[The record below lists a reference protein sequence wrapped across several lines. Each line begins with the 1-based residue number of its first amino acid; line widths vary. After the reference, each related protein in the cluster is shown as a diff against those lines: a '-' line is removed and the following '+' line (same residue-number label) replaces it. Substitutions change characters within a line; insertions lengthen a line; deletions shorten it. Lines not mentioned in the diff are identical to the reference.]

1 MTGGPGATSSATS
14 DDKQAMNGDGPGN
27 GPLRVAPHQPE
38 PKASV
43 HAQSIEQVLER
54 CGGDPSHG
62 LTTVEASKRLA
73 ELGRNELPKQPRPS
87 AMKRIVAQFA
97 NPIVLTL
104 LGAAV
109 IALVNGAS
117 RSDEPLLVR
126 YGDAIAIFLIVF
138 LNAVLGFYQER
149 RAEQALDALE
159 KMQSTQARVKRD
171 EKIVSIAAAEVVVGD
186 LLEIEAGD
194 AVPADARLLQTIDLA
209 VEESSLTGE
218 SMPAGKDARAAL
230 AHDAPL
236 GDRATMLFVGTSIVR
251 GKGRAIVVATGV
263 HTELGKLSELIHRAG
278 DRTTPLEEKLAH
290 FGKRI
295 LWACL
300 ALSALLFLRGWIK
313 GDRPLHEAF
322 LLEAVSL
329 AVAAI
334 PEGLPAITT
343 ITLALGMQ
351 RMAKKGA
358 IIRKLAA
365 VETLGAATVICSDKT
380 GTLTQNEMT
389 VREIWTGDE
398 RFDVTGTGY
407 APEGDIVHATRGE
420 KVGVPPEPLNQ
431 LLATVA
437 LCNNATLSQSSDGTW
452 KITGDPTEAALLTL
466 ASKGG
471 VPKESVLPGYQV
483 LKEVPFDSDRKRM
496 TIVTLDAMGREVV
509 HTKGSADIL
518 LPLCSTMATADGV
531 SPLDDE
537 ERGRILRESERMSGE
552 ALRVLAVARRDL
564 DQGESDET
572 RIDHHGADLEKRL
585 TFLGLVGM
593 IDPPRVGV
601 KEAIRSCAEAQVR
614 AVMIT
619 GDHKLTAVAIA
630 RELGL
635 WDGDG
640 DGNGNATAGATGAL
654 ALSGSEL
661 EAMSDD
667 ELVAKIARVRVFA
680 RVTAEQKLRIV
691 RLFKR
696 AGHIVA
702 MTGDGVN
709 DAPALREAHIGVA
722 MGKDGTDVARQA
734 ADMVLADDNFATI
747 VDAVREGRAIWR
759 NIQKFIFFLLSSNAG
774 LLVTVFAASFIH
786 GLPPLTPLMILWINL
801 VTNSLPALALG
812 VDPPDPTQ
820 MMEPP
825 RKRNPGLLSARLPL
839 GILGVGVWM
848 GGTALACYRAL
859 AVARH
864 GQRAVSHHARAIA
877 FSLLALSPLFHAFNC
892 RSPEVSIVSMRPFV
906 SKPLVLG
913 VVLSAAIHLVAILV
927 PSLRPIFR
935 TFRMSVYEWE
945 VMLLLSA
952 SIIPTIE
959 ILKFFQ
965 RLFHFHGEEASGAES
980 PTARCSGQWMNYR
993 EPRWLAVA
1001 RSRHVR

>member
-1 MTGGPGATSSATS
+1 MPGAAEP
-14 DDKQAMNGDGPGN
+14 D
-27 GPLRVAPHQPE
+27 
-38 PKASV
+38 PKAMTPSVAKLHV
-43 HAQSIEQVLER
+43 HAEAIDSVLAR
-54 CGGDPSHG
+54 CGADPAEG
-62 LTTVEASKRLA
+62 LSDAEAAARLA
-73 ELGRNELPKQPRPS
+73 KDGRNELPPQPRPS
-87 AMKRIVAQFA
+87 ALKRFFVQFA

-104 LGAAV
+104 LVAAV
-109 IALVNGAS
+109 IALINGAS
-117 RSDEPLLVR
+117 RSDEPVLVR
-126 YGDAIAIFLIVF
+126 FGDAIAILLIVA
-138 LNAVLGFYQER
+138 LNAMLGYYQEQ

-159 KMQSTQARVKRD
+159 KMQCTRARVRRGGRVVAID
-171 EKIVSIAAAEVVVGD
+171 AAEAVVGD

-236 GDRATMLFVGTSIVR
+236 GDRATMLFVGTSVVR
-251 GKGRAIVVATGV
+251 GKGRAIIVATGP
-263 HTELGKLSELIHRAG
+263 HTELGKLSELIRGAG
-278 DRTTPLEEKLAH
+278 ERKTPLEEKLDH

-295 LWACL
+295 LWSCL
-300 ALSALLFLRGWIK
+300 ALSALLFIRGSIK
-313 GDRPLHEAF
+313 GDRHWHEL

-351 RMAKKGA
+351 RMAKRGA

-389 VREIWTGDE
+389 VREIFAGDE
-398 RFDVTGTGY
+398 RFHVTGTGY
-407 APEGDIVHATRGE
+407 SPVGDIVRASNDE
-420 KVGVPPEPLNQ
+420 KVADASSPLSE
-431 LLATVA
+431 LFATVA
-437 LCNNATLSQSSDGTW
+437 LCNNATLEPLGDGKW

-466 ASKGG
+466 AAKGG
-471 VPKESVLPGYQV
+471 APRESIAPSMRVVKEL
-483 LKEVPFDSDRKRM
+483 PFDSDRKRM
-496 TIVTLDAMGREVV
+496 TIVTLDAAGREVV
-509 HTKGSADIL
+509 HTKGSADVL
-518 LPLCSTMATADGV
+518 LPLCATVATAGGEV
-531 SPLDDE
+531 ALDDAS
-537 ERGRILRESERMSGE
+537 RARIIGEAERMSSE
-552 ALRVLAVARRDL
+552 ALRVLAVARRHFDGKTE
-564 DQGESDET
+564 DHPDE
-572 RIDHHGADLEKRL
+572 ALEEHL
-585 TFLGLVGM
+585 TLLGLVGM

-601 KEAIRSCAEAQVR
+601 KEAVRACADAQVR

-630 RELGL
+630 KELGL
-635 WDGDG
+635 WEE
-640 DGNGNATAGATGAL
+640 GAI
-654 ALSGSEL
+654 ALSGGEL
-661 EAMSDD
+661 ESMSDAD
-667 ELVAKIARVRVFA
+667 LAAKIAHVRVFA

-691 RLFKR
+691 RAFKV
-696 AGHIVA
+696 AGEIVA

-774 LLVTVFAASFIH
+774 LLFTVFAASFVP

-801 VTNSLPALALG
+801 VTNGLPALALG
-812 VDPPDPTQ
+812 IDPPDPTQ
-820 MMEPP
+820 MQEPP
-825 RKRNPGLLSARLPL
+825 REKTSGLVGTKGWI

-848 GGTALACYRAL
+848 GGTALACYLIPWGDTVDAFPLHHGRAL
-859 AVARH
+859 
-864 GQRAVSHHARAIA
+864 A

-892 RSPEVSIVSMRPFV
+892 RSPSESMLTIRPLVSR
-906 SKPLVLG
+906 PLVLA
-913 VVLSAAIHLVAILV
+913 VFVSAAIHMVAILV

-935 TFRMSVYEWE
+935 TYEMTAFEWE

-952 SIIPTIE
+952 SIIPVIE
-959 ILKFFQ
+959 LFKFFQ
-965 RLFHFHGEEASGAES
+965 RLVVKEELPPTRRSG
-980 PTARCSGQWMNYR
+980 R
-993 EPRWLAVA
+993 
-1001 RSRHVR
+1001 

>member
-1 MTGGPGATSSATS
+1 MTATGGGALSH
-14 DDKQAMNGDGPGN
+14 QAD
-27 GPLRVAPHQPE
+27 A
-38 PKASV
+38 KAHV
-43 HAQSIEQVLER
+43 HAEPIEQVLQR
-54 CGGDPSHG
+54 CAGDPTRG
-62 LTTVEASKRLA
+62 LTGEEAAKRLA
-73 ELGRNELPKQPRPS
+73 TLGRNELPKQPKPS
-87 AMKRIVAQFA
+87 ALKRVLAQFA

-104 LGAAV
+104 LVAAV

-117 RSDEPLLVR
+117 RTEGEPFLVR
-126 YGDAIAIFLIVF
+126 YGDAIAILLIVG

-159 KMQSTQARVKRD
+159 KMQSVRARVMRGD
-171 EKIVSIAAAEVVVGD
+171 AIVAIDAAEVVVGD

-209 VEESSLTGE
+209 VEESALTGE

-230 AHDAPL
+230 PHDAPL
-236 GDRATMLFVGTSIVR
+236 GDRSTMLFVGTSIVR

-263 HTELGKLSELIHRAG
+263 HTELGKLSLLIHRAG
-278 DRTTPLEEKLAH
+278 DRQTPLEERLEH

-300 ALSALLFLRGWIK
+300 GLSALLFVRGMIK
-313 GDRPLHEAF
+313 GDRPIHEL

-351 RMAKKGA
+351 RMARKGA

-389 VREIWTGDE
+389 VREIFTGDE

-407 APEGDIVHATRGE
+407 APDGDIVHTAKSE
-420 KVGVPPEPLNQ
+420 KIAVAAEPLNQ
-431 LLATVA
+431 LLATAA
-437 LCNNATLSQSSDGTW
+437 LCNNATLSQSEDGKW

-466 ASKGG
+466 SSKGG
-471 VPKESVLPGYQV
+471 VPRESILPSHRV
-483 LKEVPFDSDRKRM
+483 VKEVPFDSDRKRM
-496 TIVTLDAMGREVV
+496 TIVTLDAQGREVI
-509 HTKGSADIL
+509 HTKGSADVL
-518 LPLCSTMATADGV
+518 LPLCAKVATARGV
-531 SPLDDE
+531 VAMDDA
-537 ERGRILRESERMSGE
+537 ERARILREAERMSGE
-552 ALRVLAVARRDL
+552 ALRVLAVAKRDL
-564 DQGESDET
+564 DHGEREHE
-572 RIDHHGADLEKRL
+572 HHGADLEKRL

-593 IDPPRVGV
+593 IDPPRPGV
-601 KEAIRSCAEAQVR
+601 REAVRACAEAQVH

-630 RELGL
+630 KELGL
-635 WDGDG
+635 WVS
-640 DGNGNATAGATGAL
+640 AAGEPI

-661 EAMSDD
+661 EAMSDA
-667 ELVAKIARVRVFA
+667 ELATKIDRVRVFA

-691 RLFKR
+691 GVLKR
-696 AGHIVA
+696 AGHVVA

-774 LLVTVFAASFIH
+774 LLVTVFAASFIPH
-786 GLPPLTPLMILWINL
+786 LPPLTPLMILWINL
-801 VTNSLPALALG
+801 VTNGLPALALG

-820 MMEPP
+820 MMEAP
-825 RKRNPGLLSARLPL
+825 RKATSGLLSARDYW
-839 GILGVGVWM
+839 GIVGVGVWM
-848 GGTALACYRAL
+848 GATALACYL
-859 AVARH
+859 WPWPEGGEDAVLPR
-864 GQRAVSHHARAIA
+864 ARAIA
-877 FSLLALSPLFHAFNC
+877 FSLLALSPLFHGFNC
-892 RSPEVSIVSMRPFV
+892 RSPRLSIVKMKPLL
-906 SKPLVLG
+906 SKPLLVAT
-913 VVLSAAIHLVAILV
+913 VLSAGIHLVAILV

-935 TFRMSVYEWE
+935 TYRMALVEWE

-952 SIIPTIE
+952 SIIPAVELIK
-959 ILKFFQ
+959 LFQ
-965 RLFHFHGEEASGAES
+965 RFVSRGASAD
-980 PTARCSGQWMNYR
+980 
-993 EPRWLAVA
+993 VA
-1001 RSRHVR
+1001 RGDARAGG